1 MFPLCMTEA
10 RWKGS
15 NAMRRLYPIAARVA
29 QNLFLTSDT
38 PVPTSNSPG
47 WQNHLEIAPYIEGN
61 TQIMGSLVGG

>member
-1 MFPLCMTEA
+1 
-10 RWKGS
+10 
-15 NAMRRLYPIAARVA
+15 MRRLYPIAARVA